1 MMMAII
7 SPVVPIAAVASNE
20 AGTARTWFI
29 VVALIVWFT
38 ALLVMI
44 GLAVRRAPQAP
55 DDEHDTV
62 DEHHTADELALDL
75 DDPERTRRVADAE
88 RERYRVRMTHRAEEN
103 IGPYYL
109 P

>member
-1 MMMAII
+1 MMMAIL
-7 SPVVPIAAVASNE
+7 SMVGPIAPWDSDS
-20 AGTARTWFI
+20 TW
-29 VVALIVWFT
+29 VRWLTVTALIVWYS
-38 ALLVMI
+38 ALLVMV
-44 GLAVRRAPQAP
+44 GLALRRAPEAP
-55 DDEHDTV
+55 D

-88 RERYRVRMTHRAEEN
+88 RERYRLRMTHRAEEN